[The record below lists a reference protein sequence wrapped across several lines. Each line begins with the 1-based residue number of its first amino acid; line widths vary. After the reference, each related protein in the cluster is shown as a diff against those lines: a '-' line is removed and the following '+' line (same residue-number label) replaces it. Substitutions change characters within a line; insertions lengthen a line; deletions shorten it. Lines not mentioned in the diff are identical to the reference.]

1 MRKLLFNSVKKL
13 VPRISQTELIALRS
27 GNTSLD
33 RQIFQGK
40 VKLPAIKPEVVNPSE
55 TYQVFDK
62 KSNTLL
68 KKYRDEKVYPN
79 SRYQEIFNH
88 LGSNKFFSFIIDEK

>member
-33 RQIFQGK
+33 RQIFQGR
-40 VKLPAIKPEVVNPSE
+40 VNLPTIKPQVVEPSE
-55 TYQVFDK
+55 TFKVFE
-62 KSNTLL
+62 NL
-68 KKYRDEKVYPN
+68 
-79 SRYQEIFNH
+79 
-88 LGSNKFFSFIIDEK
+88 